1 MNCYNE
7 EDNPMSEHNR
17 LKWLCSDERWEII
30 QRLRQRVAAEARPR
44 HRGVSHTLL
53 CLSCKY
59 YNPTTQAYLRCAVHP
74 EGPKSDTCPDKE
86 ER

>member
-1 MNCYNE
+1 MTNL
-7 EDNPMSEHNR
+7 NR
-17 LKWLCSDERWEII
+17 LVDLMRRAQQRAVSERSLIMLGSSPLADEVR
-30 QRLRQRVAAEARPR
+30 AR

-59 YNPTTQAYLRCAVHP
+59 YNPTTQFYLRCAVHP
-74 EGPKSDTCPDKE
+74 EGPESDTFCPDKE

>member
-1 MNCYNE
+1 V
-7 EDNPMSEHNR
+7 SESNR
-17 LKWLCSDERWEII
+17 LIEIA
-30 QRLRQRVAAEARPR
+30 QRLRQRVAAERSLIMLGSSPLADEVRARPR

-74 EGPKSDTCPDKE
+74 DPEGPKSDTCPDKE

>member
-1 MNCYNE
+1 
-7 EDNPMSEHNR
+7 MSEGNR
-17 LKWLCSDERWEII
+17 LIEIA
-30 QRLRQRVAAEARPR
+30 QRLRQRVAAERSLIMLGSSPLADEVRATR
-44 HRGVSHTLL
+44 RGVSHTLL

>member
-1 MNCYNE
+1 MTNL
-7 EDNPMSEHNR
+7 NR
-17 LKWLCSDERWEII
+17 LIDLMR
-30 QRLRQRVAAEARPR
+30 QARQRAVSERSLIMLGSSPLADEVRAR

-53 CLSCKY
+53 CLNCKY

-74 EGPKSDTCPDKE
+74 EGPKSDTFCTDKE